1 MNLVLDLDETLISVT
16 LDTIKDYDFRFTI
29 QGTKFYGK
37 KRPGLE
43 LFLSYVFKHFASVS
57 VWTAATMEYA
67 KKVANNIFTK
77 EQMEKIVFFKTRRD
91 LSYDGF
97 YPEGSR
103 HSKKI
108 YKPLEKIFNDPKAIK
123 HNITKANTVMVDDR
137 QDFMRYNPGN
147 GIIIPPFKRQL
158 RDKYLPKLL
167 IVLDGIL
174 FHQLDFT
181 KMDKSLVLKD
191 IVD

>member
-29 QGTKFYGK
+29 QGARFYGK

-67 KKVANNIFTK
+67 RKVGNNIFTK
-77 EQMEKIVFFKTRRD
+77 EQMEKILFFKTRRD
-91 LSYDGF
+91 LSSDSG
-97 YPEGSR
+97 
-103 HSKKI
+103 KKI
-108 YKPLEKIFNDPKAIK
+108 YKPLQKIFDDQRSITY
-123 HNITKANTVMVDDR
+123 NITRANTVMVDDR
-137 QDFMRYNPGN
+137 LDFMRFNPGN
-147 GIIIPPFKRQL
+147 GIVIPPFKRQV

-174 FHQLDFT
+174 YHRIDFST
-181 KMDKSLVLKD
+181 MDTALILKD